1 MGPKCEEKNIYAN
14 SNLARIFI
22 LAGLARQIASTIQ
35 KQSASS
41 TSFLFCC
48 LCDHS
53 ISSLHLA
60 HPSWAGSSIVAYPAP
75 AMRLAFSTADGLN
88 DLINCCTMQLGQNC
102 EVVRSNN
109 CTLQARH
116 NFLSHGRSCK
126 NSGRFCYKI
135 QWDSINLTPHPPTHP
150 ILMPHYPT

>member
-1 MGPKCEEKNIYAN
+1 MGPKCEEKKYMQTPTWPGSSSWLGWLGKLPQPSK
-14 SNLARIFI
+14 SNLLQAPASFSVVFVII
-22 LAGLARQIASTIQ
+22 LYLA
-35 KQSASS
+35 
-41 TSFLFCC
+41 
-48 LCDHS
+48 
-53 ISSLHLA
+53 LHLA
-60 HPSWAGSSIVAYPAP
+60 HPWAGSSIVAYPAP

-88 DLINCCTMQLGQNC
+88 DLMNCCTMQLGQNC